1 MGLRRR
7 PYAFTEQGVAMLSS
21 VLHSDR
27 AIDVKIAIMR
37 AFGHLLTR
45 VASARGKTLEQ
56 FADEALRRVI
66 SENGGVHRTVRNGLP
81 VMVVCDQRATIDP
94 DKIRRWIEEEGL

>member
-1 MGLRRR
+1 M
-7 PYAFTEQGVAMLSS
+7 ATVT
-21 VLHSDR
+21 
-27 AIDVKIAIMR
+27 IDDEL
-37 AFGHLLTR
+37 GHLLTR

-81 VMVVCDQRATIDP
+81 VMLVCDQRATIP
-94 DKIRRWIEEEGL
+94 ITKGHIAGSRNPLPTVGPRVY

>member
-1 MGLRRR
+1 VVTVTINDELGR
-7 PYAFTEQGVAMLSS
+7 
-21 VLHSDR
+21 
-27 AIDVKIAIMR
+27 
-37 AFGHLLTR
+37 LLTQ

-81 VMVVCDQRATIDP
+81 VMVLSDQRATIDP
-94 DKIRRWIEEEGL
+94 DKIRRCIEEEGL

>member
-1 MGLRRR
+1 M
-7 PYAFTEQGVAMLSS
+7 ATVT
-21 VLHSDR
+21 
-27 AIDVKIAIMR
+27 IDDEL
-37 AFGHLLTR
+37 GHLLTR

-66 SENGGVHRTVRNGLP
+66 SENGGVHPTVRNGLP